1 MSIYIVLCLVIGVGT
16 GVMAA
21 RKGELGWFL
30 GGATALALL
39 LGVPAISA
47 PFIEVCQ
54 GFASVVATAIGDH
67 TPLSG

>member
-1 MSIYIVLCLVIGVGT
+1 MSIYIVLCLIVGIGT
-16 GVMAA
+16 GVLAA

-39 LGVPAISA
+39 LGVPEVSA
-47 PFIEVCQ
+47 PFVEIAQ
-54 GFASVVATAIGDH
+54 GFANVVATAVGDH